1 MKGGIF
7 MKLKSLLVALSII
20 IGVISMAAGV
30 AVIVDRIL
38 KKKDCY
44 EGYIE
49 CDCEEDEIAE

>member
-7 MKLKSLLVALSII
+7 MKMKNVSVALSVI
-20 IGVISMAAGV
+20 IGIVSMAAGV

-38 KKKDCY
+38 KKKECY

-49 CDCEEDEIAE
+49 CDCAEDDIEE

>member
-1 MKGGIF
+1 

-30 AVIVDRIL
+30 AVIIDRIL